1 MSFDSLQQNF
11 AHATGFIYDRT
22 ISPRKML
29 GQCFIVSK
37 SRAVTTANNL
47 YNYSEAP
54 WALEIHFPHPDV
66 TIGIKSIAIHN
77 DFDRREARNY
87 YLQQT
92 GSPLDVPPVLLNDL
106 ATIVMDSQ
114 LSELQA
120 DKVAEINR
128 ALSIPFSNQGVEASG
143 NVRGTELFSVINSV
157 LESRREGLLT
167 LYDKRNIPM
176 ARLQL
181 GQGTIL
187 KCHYRAMIG
196 EMAFAE
202 LVYRKP
208 AEGYSFQP
216 MASFNWGGVRD
227 ITVPTDQLIQEAVRR
242 ANEVPQIVNYLSS
255 TGMEAR
261 FQRSVGEMNPENCSE
276 NIRWFVELLWQAL
289 DGYITVDR
297 LPERLGVDTYTI
309 LQALR
314 ELVNK
319 GYVALLNRASPFP
332 CNGQLG
338 TPLVSHTDFDIN
350 PGDSVTAFYLDPLS
364 GAATWQQ
371 GTFFGVS
378 SVLQPKNLLHTIPI
392 LPGAAGALILKNY
405 KLVGVHGGAIAPKPG
420 QESQRLFQMMWIG
433 ALLDMSAR
441 KLRTAQEGAEEET
454 DGIAGLRTKL
464 ESESTAAAAE
474 KAALQCPNCMSFNSK
489 PGPCITCGTE
499 IEAPPEEVVPENK
512 VEMVVYKAKKL
523 KEKYNV
529 TNKQLAIAGAV
540 VALPLVMMM
549 MCSSPQPPTPG
560 VKDGGTGTAT
570 DTAAPTVHQNSD
582 KAMQNAVEYAGFKAT
597 PPPGYWFED
606 TSPLTGEQKSFGL
619 YSERA
624 NQKIIFLIYDD
635 LSGGENNL
643 KNFFQKPPFVTV
655 PPGGGEAKEIDS
667 QRVPFGEE
675 GQFFTYHALKYGFM
689 ENEMTALVG
698 SIPPVDPKKSILMVG
713 QSLKEKEPY
722 NYRSATWLVDQMG
735 SDRTKR
741 GNQAMMSKTD
751 EKGGT
756 TTDGTSTDSEVAT
769 PEQMTEFLTKTGEK
783 IKGNLTLPNE
793 VADELKKKKSKKLKV
808 RVVIAVDAE
817 GKLTKIEI
825 SEPSELESVTNAV
838 VKAINNST
846 PIENIPKTK
855 DGKLSLKISLDMD
868 KITVEQL

>member
-37 SRAVTTANNL
+37 SRAVTTSANL

-54 WALEIHFPHPDV
+54 WALEVHFPHPDV

-114 LSELQA
+114 LQELLP
-120 DKVAEINR
+120 DKVAELNR

-187 KCHYRAMIG
+187 KVHYRSMIG

-216 MASFNWGGVRD
+216 SATFNWGGVRD

-261 FQRSVGEMNPENCSE
+261 FQRSVGEMNVENVSE
-276 NIRWFVELLWQAL
+276 NIRWFVEILWSSL

-319 GYVALLNRASPFP
+319 GYVSLLNRASPFP

-392 LPGAAGALILKNY
+392 LPGASGALILKNY
-405 KLVGVHGGAIAPKPG
+405 KLIGVHGGAIAPKPG
-420 QESQRLFQMMWIG
+420 HDNQRLFQMMWIG

-441 KLRTAQEGAEEET
+441 KLRTAQDGAEEEV

-464 ESESTAAAAE
+464 ETETTSAAAE
-474 KAALQCPNCMSFNSK
+474 KAALQCPNCMSFNAK

-512 VEMVVYKAKKL
+512 VEFIIYKAKKL
-523 KEKYNV
+523 KEQYNV

-540 VALPLVMMM
+540 VAFPLVMMM
-549 MCSSPQPPTPG
+549 MCSSPAPPPTAVVPG
-560 VKDGGTGTAT
+560 T
-570 DTAAPTVHQNSD
+570 DTATTTVHQNSD
-582 KAMQNAVEYAGFKAT
+582 KAMQAAVEDAGFKAT

-606 TSPLTGEQKSFGL
+606 TTPITGDAKSFGL

-624 NQKIIFLIYDD
+624 NQKVIFIINDD
-635 LSGGENNL
+635 VTPCKNL
-643 KNFFQKPPFVTV
+643 VNFTVKPPYVTT
-655 PPGGGEAKEIDS
+655 PGGGDPKVIEEQHQA
-667 QRVPFGEE
+667 FGEE
-675 GQFFTYHALKYGFM
+675 GDFHYYAMRYGFGADTM
-689 ENEMTALVG
+689 ISLIG
-698 SIPPVDPKKSILMVG
+698 SFPAVDPKKCVLMIG
-713 QSLKEKEPY
+713 QTLKEKTTY
-722 NYRSATWLVDQMG
+722 DYKSGVWLVDQMG
-735 SDRTKR
+735 SERTKR
-741 GNQAMMSKTD
+741 GNQAIVNKTKD
-751 EKGGT
+751 DDATAT
-756 TTDGTSTDSEVAT
+756 TTSTAEPSDLGT
-769 PEQMTEFLTKTGEK
+769 PEQINEFLTKTGEK
-783 IKGNLTLPNE
+783 IQAALTLPNE
-793 VADELKKKKSKKLKV
+793 AAEELKKKKSKKMKV
-808 RVVIAVDAE
+808 RVVVGIDAE
-817 GKLTKIEI
+817 GKLTKIDI
-825 SEPSELESVTNAV
+825 AEPSELESVTNAV

-846 PIENIPKTK
+846 PFETPPKTK
-855 DGKLSLKISLDMD
+855 EGKLSLKISLDMD
-868 KITVEQL
+868 KITVERL

>member
-54 WALEIHFPHPDV
+54 WALEVYFPHPDV

-114 LSELQA
+114 LADLQA

-143 NVRGTELFSVINSV
+143 NVRGTDLFSVINSV

-187 KCHYRAMIG
+187 KCHYRALIG

-216 MASFNWGGVRD
+216 MATFNWGGVRD

-261 FQRSVGEMNPENCSE
+261 FQRSVGEMIPENCSE

-319 GYVALLNRASPFP
+319 GYVSLLNRASPFP

-420 QESQRLFQMMWIG
+420 QENQRLFQMMWIG

-441 KLRTAQEGAEEET
+441 KLRTAQEGGEEEV
-454 DGIAGLRTKL
+454 DGIAGLRSKL
-464 ESESTAAAAE
+464 ESEGTAAAAE

-512 VEMVVYKAKKL
+512 VELVVYQAKKL

-540 VALPLVMMM
+540 VAFPLVMMM
-549 MCSSPQPPTPG
+549 MCSSPSTPPA
-560 VKDGGTGTAT
+560 VKDAAT
-570 DTAAPTVHQNSD
+570 DTATTAVHQNSD
-582 KAMQNAVEYAGFKAT
+582 KAMQNAVDYAGFKAT
-597 PPPGYWFED
+597 PPPGYWYED
-606 TSPLTGEQKSFGL
+606 TSSLTGEQKSFGL
-619 YSERA
+619 YSERS
-624 NQKIIFLIYDD
+624 NQKNIFLIYDD
-635 LSGGENNL
+635 LSAGEKNL
-643 KNFFQKPPFVTV
+643 SNFLQKPPYFTV
-655 PPGGGEAKEIDS
+655 PPGGGEAKPIETIR
-667 QRVPFGEE
+667 QPFGEE
-675 GQFFTYHALKYGFM
+675 GQYFTYHAMRYGFA
-689 ENEMTALVG
+689 ETAAVGLVG
-698 SIPPVDPKKSILMVG
+698 SVPAVDPKKSILMIG
-713 QSLKEKEPY
+713 QSLNEKATY
-722 NYRSATWLVDQMG
+722 DYKSAVWLVDQMG
-735 SDRTKR
+735 SERTKR
-741 GNQAMMSKTD
+741 GNDRIKAKNADSKD
-751 EKGGT
+751 GD
-756 TTDGTSTDSEVAT
+756 TTDGAATDAPEVAT
-769 PEQMTEFLTKTGEK
+769 PEQIAEFLTKTAEK
-783 IKGNLTLPNE
+783 IQGKLTLPNE
-793 VADELKKKKSKKLKV
+793 TADELKKKKSKKMKV
-808 RVVIAVDAE
+808 RVVVGLDEE

-825 SEPSELESVTNAV
+825 SEPSELESVTTAV

-846 PIENIPKTK
+846 PIENVPKTK
-855 DGKLSLKISLDMD
+855 DGKLSLKVSLDMD
-868 KITVEQL
+868 KISVEQL

>member
-22 ISPRKML
+22 ITPRKML

-37 SRAVTTANNL
+37 SRAVTTSANL

-54 WALEIHFPHPDV
+54 WALEVYFPHPDV

-106 ATIVMDSQ
+106 ATIVMDTQ
-114 LSELQA
+114 LQELLP
-120 DKVAEINR
+120 DKVAELNR

-187 KCHYRAMIG
+187 KVHYRAMIG

-216 MASFNWGGVRD
+216 SATFNWGGVRD

-242 ANEVPQIVNYLSS
+242 ANEVPQIINYLSS

-261 FQRSVGEMNPENCSE
+261 FQRSVDAMNPENVSE
-276 NIRWFVELLWQAL
+276 NIRWFVEILWSAL

-319 GYVALLNRASPFP
+319 GYVSLLNRASPFP

-392 LPGAAGALILKNY
+392 LPGASGALILKNY
-405 KLVGVHGGAIAPKPG
+405 KLIGVHGGAIAPKQG
-420 QESQRLFQMMWIG
+420 QENQRLFQMMWIG

-441 KLRTAQEGAEEET
+441 KLRTAQEGQEEEV

-464 ESESTAAAAE
+464 ESETTTAAAE
-474 KAALQCPNCMSFNSK
+474 KAALQCPNCMSFNAK

-499 IEAPPEEVVPENK
+499 IEPPPEEVVPENK
-512 VEMVVYKAKKL
+512 VEFVIYKAKKL
-523 KEKYNV
+523 KEQYNV

-540 VALPLVMMM
+540 VAFPLVMMM
-549 MCSSPQPPTPG
+549 MCSSPTPPPTPG
-560 VKDGGTGTAT
+560 VTGTAT
-570 DTAAPTVHQNSD
+570 DTAVITEHKNSD
-582 KAMQNAVEYAGFKAT
+582 KAIQAAVDYAGFKAT
-597 PPPGYWFED
+597 PPPNYWFED
-606 TSPLTGEQKSFGL
+606 TSEITGDAKSFGL
-619 YSERA
+619 FSERA
-624 NQKIIFLIYDD
+624 NQKVIFVLNDD
-635 LSGGENNL
+635 VTPCKNLS
-643 KNFFQKPPFVTV
+643 NFIMKPPYVTV
-655 PPGGGEAKEIDS
+655 PPGGESKVLEEEHQVFGEAGDFHYY
-667 QRVPFGEE
+667 VM
-675 GQFFTYHALKYGFM
+675 KYGFG
-689 ENEMTALVG
+689 NTATNALIG
-698 SIPPVDPKKSILMVG
+698 SFPSVDPKKCVLMIG
-713 QSLKEKEPY
+713 QSLKEGAPY
-722 NYRSATWLVDQMG
+722 DAKSVVFLVDHMG
-735 SDRTKR
+735 SERTKR
-741 GNQAMMSKTD
+741 GNEALKDKVKDS
-751 EKGGT
+751 
-756 TTDGTSTDSEVAT
+756 DGTSTTTTDAPSDLAT
-769 PEQMTEFLTKTGEK
+769 PEQITEFLTKTGEK
-783 IKGNLTLPNE
+783 IQTALTLPKE
-793 VADELKKKKSKKLKV
+793 ADDELKKKKSKKMKV
-808 RVVIAVDAE
+808 RVIVGVDAE

-846 PIENIPKTK
+846 PFESPPKTK

>member
-37 SRAVTTANNL
+37 SRAVTTSANL

-54 WALEIHFPHPDV
+54 WALEIYFPHPDV
-66 TIGIKSIAIHN
+66 TIGIKSISIHN

-114 LSELQA
+114 LQELLP
-120 DKVAEINR
+120 DKVAELNR

-187 KCHYRAMIG
+187 KIHYRSMIG

-216 MASFNWGGVRD
+216 MATFNWGGVRD

-261 FQRSVGEMNPENCSE
+261 FQRSVGEMNVENVSE
-276 NIRWFVELLWQAL
+276 NIRWFVELLWSAL

-319 GYVALLNRASPFP
+319 GYVSLLNRASPFP

-392 LPGAAGALILKNY
+392 LPGASGALILKNY
-405 KLVGVHGGAIAPKPG
+405 KLIGVHGGALSPKPG
-420 QESQRLFQMMWIG
+420 QENQRLFQMMWIG

-441 KLRTAQEGAEEET
+441 KLRTAQEGQEEEV

-464 ESESTAAAAE
+464 ETETTTAAAE
-474 KAALQCPNCMSFNSK
+474 KAALQCPNCMSFNAN

-512 VEMVVYKAKKL
+512 VEFVIYKAKKL
-523 KEKYNV
+523 KEQYNV
-529 TNKQLAIAGAV
+529 TNKQLAIAGGV

-549 MCSSPQPPTPG
+549 MCSSPPPAPGPG
-560 VKDGGTGTAT
+560 VGAT
-570 DTAAPTVHQNSD
+570 TTDAPVVHQNSE
-582 KAMQNAVEYAGFKAT
+582 KAMQSAVEYAGFKAT

-606 TSPLTGEQKSFGL
+606 TTPITGDAKSFGL

-624 NQKIIFLIYDD
+624 NQKVIFVINDD
-635 LSGGENNL
+635 ATPCKNL
-643 KNFFQKPPFVTV
+643 ANFILKPPYVEA
-655 PPGGGEAKEIDS
+655 PGGI
-667 QRVPFGEE
+667 VPTQLEEQHQVFGEE
-675 GQFFTYHALKYGFM
+675 GDFHYYAMKFISNDPMVT
-689 ENEMTALVG
+689 LVG
-698 SIPPVDPKKSILMVG
+698 SFPSVDPKKCVLMIG
-713 QSLKEKEPY
+713 QSLKEKTPY
-722 NYRSATWLVDQMG
+722 DYKSAVWLVDQMG
-735 SDRTKR
+735 SERTKR
-741 GNQAMMSKTD
+741 GNQAIIAKKVGDAPATATD
-751 EKGGT
+751 TTEAADLASPEK
-756 TTDGTSTDSEVAT
+756 V
-769 PEQMTEFLTKTGEK
+769 TEFLTKVGEK
-783 IKGNLTLPNE
+783 IKGALTLPVE
-793 VADELKKKKSKKLKV
+793 SAEELKKKKSKKMKV
-808 RVVIAVDAE
+808 RIVVGVDTA
-817 GKLTKIEI
+817 GNLTKIDI
-825 SEPSELESVTNAV
+825 AEPSELESVTNAV
-838 VKAINNST
+838 VKAIKEST
-846 PIENIPKTK
+846 PFEDMPKTK
-855 DGKLSLKISLDMD
+855 EGKLSLRVSLDMD
-868 KITVEQL
+868 KITVEEL

>member
-37 SRAVTTANNL
+37 SRAVSTANNL

-54 WALEIHFPHPDV
+54 WALEIYFPHPDI
-66 TIGIKSIAIHN
+66 TIGVKSIAIHN

-120 DKVAEINR
+120 DKVAELNR

-167 LYDKRNIPM
+167 LYDKRNIPL

-187 KCHYRAMIG
+187 KAHYRAMIG

-227 ITVPTDQLIQEAVRR
+227 ITVPTEQLIQEAVRR
-242 ANEVPQIVNYLSS
+242 ANEVPQIINYLSS

-261 FQRSVGEMNPENCSE
+261 FQRSVGEMNPENVSE
-276 NIRWFVELLWQAL
+276 NIRWFVEILWSAL

-319 GYVALLNRASPFP
+319 GYVSLLNRASPFP

-392 LPGAAGALILKNY
+392 LPGASGALILKNY
-405 KLVGVHGGAIAPKPG
+405 KLVGVHGGAIAPKAG
-420 QESQRLFQMMWIG
+420 QENQRLFQMMWIG

-441 KLRTAQEGAEEET
+441 KLRTAQEGAEDET

-464 ESESTAAAAE
+464 ESDTPAAAAE
-474 KAALQCPNCMSFNSK
+474 KAALQCPNCMSFNAK

-512 VEMVVYKAKKL
+512 VEFVIYKAKKL
-523 KEKYNV
+523 QEQYNI

-540 VALPLVMMM
+540 IALPLVMMM
-549 MCSSPQPPTPG
+549 MCSSPSPPPTAVVPG
-560 VKDGGTGTAT
+560 TE
-570 DTAAPTVHQNSD
+570 TAAPVVHQNSD

-606 TSPLTGEQKSFGL
+606 TSSVTGEDTKSFGL

-624 NQKIIFLIYDD
+624 NQKVIFIIYDD
-635 LSGGENNL
+635 VAPCKNLS
-643 KNFFQKPPFVTV
+643 NFTGKPPHVVV
-655 PPGGGEAKEIDS
+655 PPG
-667 QRVPFGEE
+667 
-675 GQFFTYHALKYGFM
+675 
-689 ENEMTALVG
+689 
-698 SIPPVDPKKSILMVG
+698 VDPKVLEENHQKFGEGEGDFHYYAMRYGLGEAATTALIGSFPAVDPTKCILMIG
-713 QSLKEKEPY
+713 TSLKEKTQY
-722 NYRSATWLVDQMG
+722 DYKSGVWLVDQMG
-735 SDRTKR
+735 SERTKR
-741 GNQAMMSKTD
+741 GNKEILEKA
-751 EKGGT
+751 KGGEDAST
-756 TTDGTSTDSEVAT
+756 TASTTDAAEVST
-769 PEQMTEFLTKTGEK
+769 PEQISEFLTKTSEK
-783 IKGNLTLPNE
+783 IQGGLTLPAE
-793 VADELKKKKSKKLKV
+793 AADELKKKKSKKLKV
-808 RVVIAVDAE
+808 RVVIGVDE
-817 GKLTKIEI
+817 VGNLTKIEI
-825 SEPSELESVTNAV
+825 AEPSELESVTNAV
-838 VKAINNST
+838 VKAIKDST
-846 PIENIPKTK
+846 PFENLPKTK
-855 DGKLSLKISLDMD
+855 DNKLTLRVNLDME
-868 KITVEQL
+868 KITVEQI

>member
-22 ISPRKML
+22 ITPRKML

-37 SRAVTTANNL
+37 SRAVTTSANL

-54 WALEIHFPHPDV
+54 WALEIYFPHPDV

-114 LSELQA
+114 LQELQP
-120 DKVAEINR
+120 DKVAELNR

-187 KCHYRAMIG
+187 KVHYRAMIG

-216 MASFNWGGVRD
+216 MATFNWGGVRD

-242 ANEVPQIVNYLSS
+242 ANEVPQIINYLSS

-261 FQRSVGEMNPENCSE
+261 FQRSVDSMNPENVSE
-276 NIRWFVELLWQAL
+276 NIRWFVEILWSAL

-319 GYVALLNRASPFP
+319 GYVSLLNRASPFP

-350 PGDSVTAFYLDPLS
+350 PGDPVTAFYLDPLS

-392 LPGAAGALILKNY
+392 LPGASGALILKNY
-405 KLVGVHGGAIAPKPG
+405 KLIGVHGGAIAPKPG
-420 QESQRLFQMMWIG
+420 QENQRLFQMMWIG

-441 KLRTAQEGAEEET
+441 KLRTAQEGQEEEV

-464 ESESTAAAAE
+464 ESETTTAAAE

-499 IEAPPEEVVPENK
+499 IEPPPEEIVPENK
-512 VEMVVYKAKKL
+512 VEFVIYKAKKL
-523 KEKYNV
+523 KEQYNV
-529 TNKQLAIAGAV
+529 TNKQLAIVAAV
-540 VALPLVMMM
+540 IAFPLVMMM
-549 MCSSPQPPTPG
+549 MCSSPSQPPTAVTPG
-560 VKDGGTGTAT
+560 T
-570 DTAAPTVHQNSD
+570 DTATGAVHQNSD
-582 KAMQNAVEYAGFKAT
+582 KAMQAAVEFAGFKAT

-606 TSPLTGEQKSFGL
+606 TSSITGDVKSFGL

-624 NQKIIFLIYDD
+624 NQKVIFIINDD
-635 LSGGENNL
+635 LMPCKNL
-643 KNFFQKPPFVTV
+643 SNFIMKPPYVTV
-655 PPGGGEAKEIDS
+655 PPGGESKVLEEQHQVFGEAGD
-667 QRVPFGEE
+667 FHYYGM
-675 GQFFTYHALKYGFM
+675 KYGYGQTTM
-689 ENEMTALVG
+689 QALVG
-698 SIPPVDPKKSILMVG
+698 SFPSVDPEKCVLMIG
-713 QSLKEKEPY
+713 QSLQEGTAYDYK
-722 NYRSATWLVDQMG
+722 SSVWLVDQMG
-735 SDRTKR
+735 SERTKR
-741 GNQAMMSKTD
+741 GNKALV
-751 EKGGT
+751 EKNKEDDPTAT
-756 TTDGTSTDSEVAT
+756 TTSTDVQSDLAT
-769 PEQMTEFLTKTGEK
+769 PEQITAFLTKTSEK
-783 IKGNLTLPNE
+783 IQGALTLPKE
-793 VADELKKKKSKKLKV
+793 AADELKKKKSKKMKV
-808 RVVIAVDAE
+808 RVVVGVDQE
-817 GKLTKIEI
+817 GTLTKIEI
-825 SEPSELESVTNAV
+825 AEPSELESVTNAV

-846 PIENIPKTK
+846 PFETPPKTK
-855 DGKLSLKISLDMD
+855 DGKLSLRVSLDMD

>member
-22 ISPRKML
+22 ITPRKML

-54 WALEIHFPHPDV
+54 WALEIYFPHPDV

-167 LYDKRNIPM
+167 LFDKRNIAL

-187 KCHYRAMIG
+187 KAHYRAMIG

-216 MASFNWGGVRD
+216 SATFNWGGVRD

-261 FQRSVGEMNPENCSE
+261 FQRSVGEMNAENVSE
-276 NIRWFVELLWQAL
+276 NIRWFVEILWSAL

-319 GYVALLNRASPFP
+319 GYVSLLNRASPFP

-392 LPGAAGALILKNY
+392 LPGASGALILKNY

-420 QESQRLFQMMWIG
+420 QENQRLCQMMWIG

-441 KLRTAQEGAEEET
+441 KLRTAQDGAEEET

-464 ESESTAAAAE
+464 ESDTPAAVAE
-474 KAALQCPNCMSFNSK
+474 KAALQCPNCMSFNAK

-512 VEMVVYKAKKL
+512 VEFVIYKAKKL

-529 TNKQLAIAGAV
+529 TNKQLAIAGGV

-549 MCSSPQPPTPG
+549 MCSSPTPPPTAVVPG
-560 VKDGGTGTAT
+560 T
-570 DTAAPTVHQNSD
+570 DTAASVVHQNSD
-582 KAMQNAVEYAGFKAT
+582 KAMQNAVEFAGFKAT

-606 TSPLTGEQKSFGL
+606 TTPITGENTKSFGL

-624 NQKIIFLIYDD
+624 NQKCIFVINDD
-635 LSGGENNL
+635 LMPCKNLSNFTGKPLYVEIPAGGETKTIEENH
-643 KNFFQKPPFVTV
+643 QV
-655 PPGGGEAKEIDS
+655 
-667 QRVPFGEE
+667 FGEE
-675 GQFFTYHALKYGFM
+675 GDFHYYGMKYGFGDTTV
-689 ENEMTALVG
+689 TALVG
-698 SIPPVDPKKSILMVG
+698 SFPAVDPTKCVLMIG
-713 QSLKEKEPY
+713 QSLQDKAQYDYK
-722 NYRSATWLVDQMG
+722 SGVWLVDQMG
-735 SDRTKR
+735 SERTKR
-741 GNQAMMSKTD
+741 GNKELLAK
-751 EKGGT
+751 EKADNPDATTTGT
-756 TTDGTSTDSEVAT
+756 TTGASDVAT
-769 PEQMTEFLTKTGEK
+769 PEQVAEYLTKTGEK
-783 IKGNLTLPNE
+783 IQGGLTLPNE

-808 RVVIAVDAE
+808 RVVVGVDDE
-817 GKLTKIEI
+817 GKLTKIDI
-825 SEPSELESVTNAV
+825 SEPSELESVTNSV
-838 VKAINNST
+838 VKAINSAT
-846 PIENIPKTK
+846 PFDTPPKTK
-855 DGKLSLKISLDMD
+855 SGKLSLKISLDMD

>member
-54 WALEIHFPHPDV
+54 WALEVYFPHPDV

-114 LSELQA
+114 LAELQA

-216 MASFNWGGVRD
+216 MATFNWGGVRD

-319 GYVALLNRASPFP
+319 GYVSLLNRASPFP

-420 QESQRLFQMMWIG
+420 QENQRLFQMMWIG

-441 KLRTAQEGAEEET
+441 KLRTAQEGGEEET
-454 DGIAGLRTKL
+454 DGIAGLRSKL
-464 ESESTAAAAE
+464 ESEGTAAAAE

-512 VEMVVYKAKKL
+512 VELVVYQAKKL

-540 VALPLVMMM
+540 VAFPLVMMM
-549 MCSSPQPPTPG
+549 MCSSPSTPPA
-560 VKDGGTGTAT
+560 VKDAAT
-570 DTAAPTVHQNSD
+570 DTATTAVHQNSD
-582 KAMQNAVEYAGFKAT
+582 KAMQNAVDYAGFKAT
-597 PPPGYWFED
+597 PPPGYWYED
-606 TSPLTGEQKSFGL
+606 TSSLTGEQKSFGL
-619 YSERA
+619 YSERS
-624 NQKIIFLIYDD
+624 NQKNIFLIYDD
-635 LSGGENNL
+635 LSAGEKNL
-643 KNFFQKPPFVTV
+643 SNFLQKPPYFTV
-655 PPGGGEAKEIDS
+655 PPGGGEAKPIETIR
-667 QRVPFGEE
+667 QPFGEE
-675 GQFFTYHALKYGFM
+675 GQYFTYHAMRYGFA
-689 ENEMTALVG
+689 ETASVGLVG
-698 SIPPVDPKKSILMVG
+698 SVPAVDPKKSILMIG
-713 QSLKEKEPY
+713 QSLNEKATY
-722 NYRSATWLVDQMG
+722 DYKSAVWLVDQMG
-735 SDRTKR
+735 SERTKR
-741 GNQAMMSKTD
+741 GNDRIRAKNTDSKD
-751 EKGGT
+751 GD
-756 TTDGTSTDSEVAT
+756 TTDGAATDAPEVAT
-769 PEQMTEFLTKTGEK
+769 PEQIAEFLSKTAEK
-783 IKGNLTLPNE
+783 IQGKLTLPNE
-793 VADELKKKKSKKLKV
+793 TADELKKKKSKKMKV
-808 RVVIAVDAE
+808 RVVVALDEE

-825 SEPSELESVTNAV
+825 SEPSELESVTTAV

-846 PIENIPKTK
+846 PIENVPKTK
-855 DGKLSLKISLDMD
+855 DGKLSLKVSLDMD
-868 KITVEQL
+868 KISVEQL

>member
-54 WALEIHFPHPDV
+54 WALEVYFPHPDV

-114 LSELQA
+114 LADLQA

-216 MASFNWGGVRD
+216 MATFNWGGVRD

-261 FQRSVGEMNPENCSE
+261 FQRSVGEMIPENCSE

-319 GYVALLNRASPFP
+319 GYVSLLNRASPFP

-420 QESQRLFQMMWIG
+420 QENQRLFQMMWIG

-441 KLRTAQEGAEEET
+441 KLRTAQEGGEEEV
-454 DGIAGLRTKL
+454 DGIAGLRSKL
-464 ESESTAAAAE
+464 ESEGTAAAAE

-512 VEMVVYKAKKL
+512 VELVVYQAKKL

-540 VALPLVMMM
+540 VAFPLVMMM
-549 MCSSPQPPTPG
+549 MCSSPSTPPA
-560 VKDGGTGTAT
+560 VKDAAT
-570 DTAAPTVHQNSD
+570 DTATTAVHQNSD
-582 KAMQNAVEYAGFKAT
+582 KAMQNAVDYAGFKAT
-597 PPPGYWFED
+597 PPPGYWYED
-606 TSPLTGEQKSFGL
+606 TSSLTGEQKSFGL
-619 YSERA
+619 YSERS
-624 NQKIIFLIYDD
+624 NQKNIFLIYDD
-635 LSGGENNL
+635 LSAGEKNL
-643 KNFFQKPPFVTV
+643 SNFLQKPPYFTV
-655 PPGGGEAKEIDS
+655 PPGGGEAKPIETIR
-667 QRVPFGEE
+667 QPFGEE
-675 GQFFTYHALKYGFM
+675 GQYFTYHAMRYGFA
-689 ENEMTALVG
+689 ETAAVGLVG
-698 SIPPVDPKKSILMVG
+698 SVPAVDPKKSILMIG
-713 QSLKEKEPY
+713 QSLNEKATY
-722 NYRSATWLVDQMG
+722 DYKSAVWLVDQMG
-735 SDRTKR
+735 SERTKR
-741 GNQAMMSKTD
+741 GNDRIKAKNADSKD
-751 EKGGT
+751 GD
-756 TTDGTSTDSEVAT
+756 TTDGAATDAPEVAT
-769 PEQMTEFLTKTGEK
+769 PEQIAEFLTKTAEK
-783 IKGNLTLPNE
+783 IQGKLTLPNE
-793 VADELKKKKSKKLKV
+793 TADELKKKKSKKMKV
-808 RVVIAVDAE
+808 RVVVGLDEE

-825 SEPSELESVTNAV
+825 SEPSELESVTTAV

-846 PIENIPKTK
+846 PIENVPKTK
-855 DGKLSLKISLDMD
+855 DGKLSLKVSLDMD
-868 KITVEQL
+868 KISVEQL

>member
-22 ISPRKML
+22 ITPRKML

-37 SRAVTTANNL
+37 SRAVTTSANL

-54 WALEIHFPHPDV
+54 WALEVYFPHPDV

-114 LSELQA
+114 LQELLP
-120 DKVAEINR
+120 DKVAELNR

-187 KCHYRAMIG
+187 KVHYRAMIG

-216 MASFNWGGVRD
+216 MATFNWGGVRD

-242 ANEVPQIVNYLSS
+242 ANEVPQIINYLSS

-261 FQRSVGEMNPENCSE
+261 FQRSVDSMNPENVSE
-276 NIRWFVELLWQAL
+276 NIRWFVEILWSAL

-319 GYVALLNRASPFP
+319 GYVSLLNRASPFP

-350 PGDSVTAFYLDPLS
+350 PGDPVTAFYLDPLS

-392 LPGAAGALILKNY
+392 LPGASGALILKNY
-405 KLVGVHGGAIAPKPG
+405 KLIGVHGGAIAPKPG
-420 QESQRLFQMMWIG
+420 QENQRLFQMMWIG

-441 KLRTAQEGAEEET
+441 KLRTAQEGQEEEV

-464 ESESTAAAAE
+464 ESETTTAAAE

-499 IEAPPEEVVPENK
+499 IEPPPEEIVPENK
-512 VEMVVYKAKKL
+512 VEFVIYKAKKL
-523 KEKYNV
+523 KEQYNV
-529 TNKQLAIAGAV
+529 TNKQLALVAGVIAF
-540 VALPLVMMM
+540 PLVMMM
-549 MCSSPQPPTPG
+549 MCSSPTPPPTAVTPG
-560 VKDGGTGTAT
+560 T
-570 DTAAPTVHQNSD
+570 DTASASVHQNSD
-582 KAMQNAVEYAGFKAT
+582 KAMQAAVEFAGFKAT

-606 TSPLTGEQKSFGL
+606 TSSITGDAKSFGL

-624 NQKIIFLIYDD
+624 NQKVIFVINDD
-635 LSGGENNL
+635 LMPCKNL
-643 KNFFQKPPFVTV
+643 SNFIMKPPYVTV
-655 PPGGGEAKEIDS
+655 PPGGESKVLEEQHQVFGEAGD
-667 QRVPFGEE
+667 FHYYGM
-675 GQFFTYHALKYGFM
+675 KYGYGQTTM
-689 ENEMTALVG
+689 QALVG
-698 SIPPVDPKKSILMVG
+698 SFPSVDPAKCVLMIG
-713 QSLKEKEPY
+713 QSLQEGTAYDYK
-722 NYRSATWLVDQMG
+722 SSVWLVDQMG
-735 SDRTKR
+735 SERTKR
-741 GNQAMMSKTD
+741 GNKVLVEKTKD
-751 EKGGT
+751 DDAATT
-756 TTDGTSTDSEVAT
+756 TTDVPSDLAT
-769 PEQMTEFLTKTGEK
+769 PEQITEFLTKTGEK
-783 IKGNLTLPNE
+783 IQGALTLPKE
-793 VADELKKKKSKKLKV
+793 AADELKKKKSKKMKV
-808 RVVIAVDAE
+808 RVVVGVDPE

-825 SEPSELESVTNAV
+825 AEPSELESVTNAV
-838 VKAINNST
+838 VKSINNST
-846 PIENIPKTK
+846 PFETPPKTK
-855 DGKLSLKISLDMD
+855 DGKLSLRVSLDMD
-868 KITVEQL
+868 KISVEQL

>member
-54 WALEIHFPHPDV
+54 WALEVYFPHPDV

-114 LSELQA
+114 LAELQA

-319 GYVALLNRASPFP
+319 GYVSLLNRASPFP

-392 LPGAAGALILKNY
+392 LPGASGALILKNY
-405 KLVGVHGGAIAPKPG
+405 KLVGVHGGAIAPKAG
-420 QESQRLFQMMWIG
+420 QENQRLFQMMWIG

-441 KLRTAQEGAEEET
+441 KLRTAQEGGEEET
-454 DGIAGLRTKL
+454 DGIAGLRSKL
-464 ESESTAAAAE
+464 ESEGTAAAAE

-512 VEMVVYKAKKL
+512 VELVVYKAKKL

-549 MCSSPQPPTPG
+549 MCSSPSTPPA
-560 VKDGGTGTAT
+560 VKDVAT

-582 KAMQNAVEYAGFKAT
+582 IAMQNAVDYAGFKAT
-597 PPPGYWFED
+597 PPPGYWYED
-606 TSPLTGEQKSFGL
+606 TSSLSGQQKSFGL

-624 NQKIIFLIYDD
+624 NQKNIFLIYDD
-635 LSGGENNL
+635 LSAGEKNL
-643 KNFFQKPPFVTV
+643 ANFLQKPPYFTV
-655 PPGGGEAKEIDS
+655 PPGGGEAKPIETIR
-667 QRVPFGEE
+667 QPFGEE
-675 GQFFTYHALKYGFM
+675 GQYFTYYAMRYGYA
-689 ENEMTALVG
+689 ESATVGLVG
-698 SIPPVDPKKSILMVG
+698 SVPAVDSKKSILMIG
-713 QSLKEKEPY
+713 QSLNEKSGY
-722 NYRSATWLVDQMG
+722 DYKSAVWLVDQMG
-735 SDRTKR
+735 SERTKR
-741 GNQAMMSKTD
+741 GNEAILAKNASAKTD
-751 EKGGT
+751 ATADGT
-756 TTDGTSTDSEVAT
+756 TTDAQEVAT
-769 PEQMTEFLTKTGEK
+769 PEQMTEFLGKTAEK
-783 IKGNLTLPNE
+783 IQGNLTLPNE
-793 VADELKKKKSKKLKV
+793 TADELKKKKSKKMKV
-808 RVVIAVDAE
+808 RVVVTVDSE

-825 SEPSELESVTNAV
+825 SEPSELESVNLAV
-838 VKAINNST
+838 VKAINNSA
-846 PIENIPKTK
+846 PIENLPKTK
-855 DGKLSLKISLDMD
+855 DGKLSLKVSLDMD
-868 KITVEQL
+868 KISVEQI

>member
-22 ISPRKML
+22 ITPRKML

-37 SRAVTTANNL
+37 SRAVSTANNL

-54 WALEIHFPHPDV
+54 WALEIYFPHPDV

-114 LSELQA
+114 LQELQP
-120 DKVAEINR
+120 DKVAELNR
-128 ALSIPFSNQGVEASG
+128 ALSIPFSSQGVEASG

-157 LESRREGLLT
+157 LEARREGLLT
-167 LYDKRNIPM
+167 LYDKRNIPL
-176 ARLQL
+176 ARLQI
-181 GQGTIL
+181 GEGTIL
-187 KCHYRAMIG
+187 KAHYRAMIG

-208 AEGYSFQP
+208 AEGFSFQP
-216 MASFNWGGVRD
+216 NATFNWGGVRD
-227 ITVPTDQLIQEAVRR
+227 ITVPTEQLIQEAVRR

-261 FQRSVGEMNPENCSE
+261 FQRSVDQMNAENVSE
-276 NIRWFVELLWQAL
+276 NIRWFVELLWSAL

-420 QESQRLFQMMWIG
+420 QDNQRLFQMMWIG

-441 KLRTAQEGAEEET
+441 KLRTAQDGAEEEV

-464 ESESTAAAAE
+464 ESDTAAATGD
-474 KAALQCPNCMSFNSK
+474 KAALQCPNCMSFNAK

-499 IEAPPEEVVPENK
+499 IEPPPVEEVPENK
-512 VEMVVYKAKKL
+512 VEAVIFQAKKL
-523 KEKYNV
+523 QEKYNV
-529 TNKQLAIAGAV
+529 SNKQLAIAAAV
-540 VALPLVMMM
+540 VAFPLVMMM
-549 MCSSPQPPTPG
+549 MCSSPAPPPTAVVP
-560 VKDGGTGTAT
+560 AT
-570 DTAAPTVHQNSD
+570 DTAAPVVHQNSD
-582 KAMQNAVEYAGFKAT
+582 KAMQAAVEYAGFKAT

-606 TSPLTGEQKSFGL
+606 TSEITGDAKSFGL

-624 NQKIIFLIYDD
+624 NQKVIFVINDD
-635 LSGGENNL
+635 LMPCKNL
-643 KNFFQKPPFVTV
+643 QNFVGKPPYTTV
-655 PPGGGEAKEIDS
+655 AAGDPKAIEDN
-667 QRVPFGEE
+667 RVPFGEE
-675 GQFFTYHALKYGFM
+675 GDFHYVASRYSDEQVI
-689 ENEMTALVG
+689 LVAAFP
-698 SIPPVDPKKSILMVG
+698 SVDPKKCVLMIG
-713 QSLKEKEPY
+713 QTLKEKTPY
-722 NYRSATWLVDQMG
+722 DYKSSTWLVDQMG
-735 SDRTKR
+735 SERIKK
-741 GNQAMMSKTD
+741 GNQTRMA
-751 EKGGT
+751 KGKDDQTAT
-756 TTDGTSTDSEVAT
+756 TTDTTDESELAT
-769 PEQMTEFLTKTGEK
+769 PEQITDFLTKASEK
-783 IKGNLTLPNE
+783 VQSGLTIPGDAAE
-793 VADELKKKKSKKLKV
+793 ELKKKKSKKLKV
-808 RVVIAVDAE
+808 RVNLTINEE

-825 SEPSELESVTNAV
+825 AEPSELESVTNAV

-846 PIENIPKTK
+846 PFEVPPKTRE
-855 DGKLSLKISLDMD
+855 GKLSLRVKLDMD
-868 KITVEQL
+868 KISMEQI

>member
-54 WALEIHFPHPDV
+54 WALEVYFPHPDV

-114 LSELQA
+114 LADLQA

-216 MASFNWGGVRD
+216 MATFNWGGVRD

-261 FQRSVGEMNPENCSE
+261 FQRSVGEMIPENCSE

-319 GYVALLNRASPFP
+319 GYVSLLNRASPFP

-420 QESQRLFQMMWIG
+420 QENQRLFQMMWIG

-441 KLRTAQEGAEEET
+441 KLRTAQEGGEEEV
-454 DGIAGLRTKL
+454 DGIAGLRSKL
-464 ESESTAAAAE
+464 ESEGTAAAAE

-512 VEMVVYKAKKL
+512 VELVVYQAKKL

-540 VALPLVMMM
+540 VAFPLVMMM
-549 MCSSPQPPTPG
+549 MCSSPSTPPA
-560 VKDGGTGTAT
+560 VKDAAT
-570 DTAAPTVHQNSD
+570 DTATTAVHQNSD
-582 KAMQNAVEYAGFKAT
+582 KAMQNAVDYAGFKAT
-597 PPPGYWFED
+597 PPPGYWYED
-606 TSPLTGEQKSFGL
+606 TSSLTGEQKSFGL
-619 YSERA
+619 YSERS
-624 NQKIIFLIYDD
+624 NQKNIFLIYDD
-635 LSGGENNL
+635 LSAGEKNL
-643 KNFFQKPPFVTV
+643 SNFLQKPPYFTV
-655 PPGGGEAKEIDS
+655 PPGGGEAKPIETIR
-667 QRVPFGEE
+667 QPFGEE
-675 GQFFTYHALKYGFM
+675 GQYFTYHAMRYGFA
-689 ENEMTALVG
+689 ETAAVGLVG
-698 SIPPVDPKKSILMVG
+698 SVPAVDPKKSILMIG
-713 QSLKEKEPY
+713 QSLNEKATY
-722 NYRSATWLVDQMG
+722 DYKSAVWLVDQMG
-735 SDRTKR
+735 SERTKR
-741 GNQAMMSKTD
+741 GNDRIKAKNADSKD
-751 EKGGT
+751 GD
-756 TTDGTSTDSEVAT
+756 TTDGAATDAPEVAT
-769 PEQMTEFLTKTGEK
+769 PEQIAEFLTKTAEK
-783 IKGNLTLPNE
+783 IQGKLTLPNE
-793 VADELKKKKSKKLKV
+793 TADELKKKKSKKMKV
-808 RVVIAVDAE
+808 RVVVALDEE

-825 SEPSELESVTNAV
+825 SEPSELESVTTAV

-846 PIENIPKTK
+846 PIENVPKTK
-855 DGKLSLKISLDMD
+855 DGKLSLKVSLDMD
-868 KITVEQL
+868 KISVEQL

>member
-1 MSFDSLQQNF
+1 MV
-11 AHATGFIYDRT
+11 
-22 ISPRKML
+22 

-54 WALEIHFPHPDV
+54 WALEIYFPHPDI

-106 ATIVMDSQ
+106 ATIVMDTQ
-114 LSELQA
+114 LAELQP

-128 ALSIPFSNQGVEASG
+128 ALSIPFSSQGVEASG

-187 KCHYRAMIG
+187 KVHYRAMIG

-216 MASFNWGGVRD
+216 MVAFNWGGVRD

-242 ANEVPQIVNYLSS
+242 ANEVPQIINYLSS

-276 NIRWFVELLWQAL
+276 NIRWFVEHLWQAL

-319 GYVALLNRASPFP
+319 GYVSLLNRASPFP

-405 KLVGVHGGAIAPKPG
+405 KLVGVHGGAIAPKQG
-420 QESQRLFQMMWIG
+420 QENQQRLFQMMWIG

-441 KLRTAQEGAEEET
+441 KLRTAQDGGEDET
-454 DGIAGLRTKL
+454 DGIAGLRNKL

-474 KAALQCPNCMSFNSK
+474 KAALQCPNCMSFNPK

-499 IEAPPEEVVPENK
+499 IEPPPEEPVPENK
-512 VEMVVYKAKKL
+512 VEMVVFKAKQL
-523 KEKYNV
+523 KEKYNI

-540 VALPLVMMM
+540 VGLPLVMMM
-549 MCSSPQPPTPG
+549 MCSSPSTPPPTPG
-560 VKDGGTGTAT
+560 ATGT
-570 DTAAPTVHQNSD
+570 DTAAPATHTNSD
-582 KAMQNAVEYAGFKAT
+582 KAMQAAIDFAGFKAT
-597 PPPGYWFED
+597 PPPGYWYED
-606 TSPLTGEQKSFGL
+606 TSSITGDAKSFGL

-624 NQKIIFLIYDD
+624 NQKVIFVIYDTLD
-635 LSGGENNL
+635 PCKNLENFIGKPPYVTIPAGGET
-643 KNFFQKPPFVTV
+643 KTIEEQHQVF
-655 PPGGGEAKEIDS
+655 GEAGDFHYYAM
-667 QRVPFGEE
+667 R
-675 GQFFTYHALKYGFM
+675 YGYLQD
-689 ENEMTALVG
+689 TIAVLVG
-698 SIPPVDPKKSILMVG
+698 SFPALDAGKCVVMIG
-713 QSLKEKEPY
+713 QSLKEKAPY
-722 NYRSATWLVDQMG
+722 DYKSSVWLVDQMG
-735 SDRTKR
+735 SERTKR
-741 GNQAMMSKTD
+741 GNKALLEKEQSKEPDATTTT
-751 EKGGT
+751 GT
-756 TTDGTSTDSEVAT
+756 TTDQPEVAT

-783 IKGNLTLPNE
+783 IKGNLTLPAE
-793 VADELKKKKSKKLKV
+793 VADELKKKKSKKL
-808 RVVIAVDAE
+808 RVKIAVAVDAE
-817 GKLTKIEI
+817 GKLTKIDI
-825 SEPSELESVTNAV
+825 TEPSELESVTNAV
-838 VKAINNST
+838 VKAINSST
-846 PIENIPKTK
+846 PIENLPKTK
-855 DGKLSLKISLDMD
+855 DGKLSLRISLDMD